1 MWYNLMMAW
10 LLRSPLHGLLG
21 ESFMLI
27 SVRGRKSGRIIRTP
41 VNYVREGNTLWVTSQ
56 RNRTWWRNLR
66 GGAPVNVFVQGQ
78 ELKGHGDA
86 IVDQPSVASGLATFL
101 RLKPQY
107 AKYYHIGLDQ
117 MGQPAPADCERAALE
132 RVAIR
137 IDLQL

>member
-1 MWYNLMMAW
+1 MWYNSMMAW
-10 LLRSPLHGLLG
+10 LLRSPLHGLLS

-78 ELKGHGDA
+78 ELKGLGNA
-86 IVDQPSVASGLATFL
+86 VVNQPSVAADLATYL

-107 AKYYHIGLDQ
+107 AKYYHVGLDA
-117 MGQPAPADCERAALE
+117 MGQPVPADCELAALE

-137 IDLQL
+137 IDLQ